1 MSGLK
6 AGRLRH
12 RVTFQRSELTK
23 LPSGQRE
30 NKWVTVTTTWA
41 EVKPISGRELLTAG
55 AEMSEI
61 TVRVWMR
68 YRPDINAACRM
79 VYRDQVYDIQ
89 SAIPDVKF
97 TLLEL
102 LCKQGVKD
110 G

>member
-1 MSGLK
+1 MQ

-12 RVTFQRSELTK
+12 IVIFQRTETVK

-30 NKWVTVTTTWA
+30 KQWVDISHSIRA

-97 TLLEL
+97 TRLEL